1 MSATATFLVLY
12 STPADPETFER
23 HYSDVHVPLTKALP
37 GLRSYT
43 LARQPRTIRGDA
55 CYLIATLEWDTM
67 TELQAAFASPE
78 GRAATDDMATIT
90 QLVEVRSMIYQ
101 ATPPA

>member
-1 MSATATFLVLY
+1 
-12 STPADPETFER
+12 
-23 HYSDVHVPLTKALP
+23 
-37 GLRSYT
+37 
-43 LARQPRTIRGDA
+43 
-55 CYLIATLEWDTM
+55 M